1 MWRKRRDPM
10 RDGSVPAFVC
20 RDPEL
25 HRSWK
30 TKLLL
35 VAVLFTL
42 VGVAL
47 GRALTSL

>member
-1 MWRKRRDPM
+1 M
-10 RDGSVPAFVC
+10 RDGSVPAYIC

-30 TKLLL
+30 TTLLL

-42 VGVAL
+42 VGVVL
-47 GRALTSL
+47 GRALTLL